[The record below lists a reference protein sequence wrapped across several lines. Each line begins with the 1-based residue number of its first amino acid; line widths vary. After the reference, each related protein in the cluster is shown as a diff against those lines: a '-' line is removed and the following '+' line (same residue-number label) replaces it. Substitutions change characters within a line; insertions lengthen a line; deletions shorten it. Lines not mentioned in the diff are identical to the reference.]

1 MNKERQIEELTKMQM
16 CEEPQNFEELLLETY
31 KFENKMLTLK
41 VEYLEEALRNSLKIN
56 EFGEKELVQTG
67 KRTAK
72 NIADWIGFR
81 AKNSGY
87 GEPIIKVLEE
97 ISEKIRENYHAN
109 M

>member
-1 MNKERQIEELTKMQM
+1 MQI
-16 CEEPQNFEELLLETY
+16 CEEPQNFEKLLSETY
-31 KFENKMLTLK
+31 KIYGENKMLTQK

-56 EFGEKELVQTG
+56 EFGEKELVQIG

-72 NIADWIGFR
+72 NIADWISFR